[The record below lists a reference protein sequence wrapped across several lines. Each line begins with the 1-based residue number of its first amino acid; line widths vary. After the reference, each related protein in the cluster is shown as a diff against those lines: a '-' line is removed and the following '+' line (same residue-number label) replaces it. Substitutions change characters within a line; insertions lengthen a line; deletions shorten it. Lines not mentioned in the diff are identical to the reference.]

1 MAAMPDDET
10 YARFSLLLDPD
21 ETIPEDL
28 EPEPEVPKGYVRKR
42 YKPGVVLPDTLEW
55 SAAAQRGIDVE
66 DELLRQMRYPLD
78 PQAILDAGLIRQQN
92 FRFEPLVFREGLGR
106 IIFTM
111 AIDMIP
117 KSVELRAYDQTQDP
131 PGNYFFITDDGE
143 GSLILQQRVR
153 LSDGR
158 ETPPL
163 ECVGKVDYTSGSAEL
178 YFGLLPP
185 VSYIQSRFR
194 IQDSFLSTTA

>member
-1 MAAMPDDET
+1 MSDEET
-10 YARFSLLLDPD
+10 YRRFSLLLEPD
-21 ETIPEDL
+21 ETIPEDP
-28 EPEPEVPKGYVRKR
+28 EPEPGVPKGYVRKR
-42 YKPGVVLPDTLEW
+42 YKPGVELLDTLEW
-55 SAAAQRGIDVE
+55 SAALQRGIDVE
-66 DELLRQMRYPLD
+66 DEIVRQLRYP
-78 PQAILDAGLIRQQN
+78 IRQQN

-111 AIDMIP
+111 AIDMVP
-117 KSVELRAYDQTQDP
+117 KSVELRAYDQTQEP

-194 IQDSFLSTTA
+194 VQDSFLSTTA

>member
-1 MAAMPDDET
+1 MSDEET

-21 ETIPEDL
+21 EMIPEDL
-28 EPEPEVPKGYVRKR
+28 GPEPEVPKGYVCQQL
-42 YKPGVVLPDTLEW
+42 KPDSLEW
-55 SAAAQRGIDVE
+55 SAAMQRGIDAE

-78 PQAILDAGLIRQQN
+78 PQALLDAGLTRQQN
-92 FRFEPLVFREGLGR
+92 FRFDAPVFLEGLGR
-106 IIFTM
+106 VMFTL
-111 AIDMIP
+111 AADMIP
-117 KSVELRAYDQTQDP
+117 KSVELKVHDQTQDS

-143 GSLILQQRVR
+143 GSLILQQRVQ

-158 ETPPL
+158 QTPPL
-163 ECVGKVDYTSGSAEL
+163 ECVGKVDYVSGSSEL

-194 IQDSFLSTTA
+194 IQDRFLSTTA